1 MLKKCKRLFAGLLSC
16 ILILSSMTVYAEE
29 NVTADTQEEQ
39 QYTLTVKAENGN
51 VTISGDGVT
60 QTGQNTY
67 TVLSGTSVTVKTD
80 PVEGYETAEIKLN
93 DVDIN
98 WSDNIASFE
107 MPSQDSSLDVMFSEI
122 PEPENQETVETE
134 EKSDEETSD
143 SEKEESDITETGE
156 NTDAD
161 TNNESVSDEEEKDE
175 IVGESSTGTTVESIE
190 TGQTDDKVV
199 EEKEESATTESAA
212 EEKVKEQ
219 YDITFRVHGN
229 GTVKLEYQDQ
239 EPVTV
244 AEDEST
250 TLSLDVDTYIRV
262 TAESEEETNISM
274 AVTNK
279 EGIEL
284 EPPITERSTSYTREI
299 TVTETEK
306 VVDISFSDSVLNN
319 ILAPRLL
326 AASARGTEAQPEV
339 GDRFTGQLTVVSV
352 DGGDGHTVHGVT
364 IRATS
369 GILQG
374 EGTFTV
380 DCAQHS
386 AAAPTA
392 GMTYSYTYTITS
404 VDESTGRVAGNLY
417 GISNTQPSDGVTTD
431 GNGNLIGYQAIS
443 GTIYITREFNGSLN
457 LLKTSANTEITSGNS
472 NYSLS
477 GAVYG
482 VYTDRSCTD
491 RVATLTTTES
501 GESNTVDIT
510 AGQYYVKEI
519 TAPKGYALDTTVHSV
534 TVTAGQTAT
543 VRVTDYP
550 QSDPVSIILGKIDAE
565 TTANMPQG
573 SASLEGAEFTVK
585 YYDDM
590 EALESGRAIRTWVLK
605 TNSAGRTAMTD
616 SLKVSGDDFY
626 KNSNGYNTLPLGYIT
641 IQETKAPEGYLLND
655 EVFVRQITAEGTAE
669 GVNTY
674 NEPTIPE
681 DIIRGDLELVKFGEP
696 EDAEEDQMIPLEGIV
711 FEITSKTTGETVE
724 ITTDSHGFASTEQL
738 GISDRGNLVYDT
750 YVVHEKN
757 TPAGYDPV
765 DDFEVTISEE
775 GQTLYY
781 ILEDKQIL
789 SPVQLVKVD
798 STTGQTIPIADT
810 EFQLLDAD
818 KNPISMT
825 TYYPSE
831 EVHETFKTDATGAF
845 TLPEKL
851 PAGVYYFREL
861 NAPEGYLLNG
871 EDLRF
876 EITESYDWD
885 EPLVVNFEDA
895 PAMGRIE
902 ITKTDSDEGYPL
914 AGAEFTVT
922 AAEDIVTPDGTVR
935 ATAGEVVDTITTGYD
950 GIGQS
955 TDLFLGKYTVTES
968 KQPSGYVLSDQ
979 SWNIELTYQDQN
991 TAIVTESL
999 EATNAPTK
1007 ITIEKIE
1014 TGTDKHLA
1022 GVQFEVWNKAMVD
1035 DEVDPEFAVKETYTT
1050 DENGMI
1056 NLERLQPGTY
1066 CVQEV
1071 STIDGYVLNDTIY
1084 EFTVSEDGRID
1095 GQDTYTLSI
1104 ENDKERNP
1112 QLHTT
1117 AIDLESGTHEAIA
1130 KEDITIR
1137 DTVDYT
1143 DVAPGTYT
1151 LVGIL
1156 MDQSTGEPLLVNG
1169 EQVTAEKEVQI
1180 TEENGTLTMDF
1191 TFDASELGGT
1201 STVVFEYLYPGNQDN
1216 HEDTPY
1222 ASHEDINDGDQTVS
1236 FKERTPQ
1243 LHTTAIDLESG
1254 THEAIAKE
1262 DVTIRD
1268 YVDYTDV
1275 EPGTYTLVGILMDQS
1290 TGEPLLVNGEQ
1301 VTAEKE
1307 VQITEENGTLTMDF
1321 TFDASELNGT
1331 STVVFEYLYPGNQD
1345 NHEDTPYASHED
1357 INDENQT
1364 VSFKV
1369 GSLTPF
1375 LPNQSGSGMN
1385 APQTGDNTTIY
1396 YVLGMMC
1403 IAAGVGVATYVIRK
1417 RKKVNEIEK

>member
-1 MLKKCKRLFAGLLSC
+1 MIKKFKRLCAGLLSC
-16 ILILSSMTVYAEE
+16 ILILSSMTVYAAEE
-29 NVTADTQEEQ
+29 ATADTMEE
-39 QYTLTVKAENGN
+39 YTLTVKTENGN
-51 VTISGDGVT
+51 ATVTGDGVT
-60 QTGQNTY
+60 QTGENTY
-67 TVLSGTSVTVKTD
+67 TVLSGSSVTAKTD
-80 PVEGYETAEIKLN
+80 PAEGYETEAIKLN
-93 DVDIN
+93 GVDVSY
-98 WSDNIASFE
+98 SDNTASFE
-107 MPSQDSSLDVMFSEI
+107 MPSQDSSLDIMFSEI

-134 EKSDEETSD
+134 EESGEEASNP
-143 SEKEESDITETGE
+143 EKEESLLIETGE
-156 NTDAD
+156 NPDAD
-161 TNNESVSDEEEKDE
+161 TNESVSDKEEKDE
-175 IVGESSTGTTVESIE
+175 IVGESSTGTNVESIDS
-190 TGQTDDKVV
+190 GQTDDEAV
-199 EEKEESATTESAA
+199 EEKEESATTESVA
-212 EEKVKEQ
+212 EEEDEEQ

-229 GTVKLEYQDQ
+229 GNVKLEYQDQ

-244 AEDEST
+244 GGDEST

-274 AVTNK
+274 AVTNGA
-279 EGIEL
+279 GIEP
-284 EPPITERSTSYTREI
+284 EPTITERATSYTREI
-299 TVTETEK
+299 TVTKIDK
-306 VVDISFSDSVLNN
+306 VVDISFSDTLVNTL
-319 ILAPRLL
+319 LAPRLL
-326 AASARGTEAQPEV
+326 AASARGTEQQPEV
-339 GDRFTGQLTVVSV
+339 GDRFTDDLTVVSV

-374 EGTFTV
+374 EGSFTV

-386 AAAPTA
+386 AAAPTS
-392 GMTYSYTYTITS
+392 GMGYSYTYTITS
-404 VDESTGRVAGNLY
+404 VDESTGRVTGSLY
-417 GISNTQPSDGVTTD
+417 AISHTQPSDGVTTD
-431 GNGNLIGYQAIS
+431 GNGNLIGYQALS
-443 GTIYITREFNGSLN
+443 GTLSITREYNGSLN

-491 RVATLTTTES
+491 RVATLTTTAS
-501 GESNTVDIT
+501 GSSNTADIT

-519 TAPKGYALDTTVHSV
+519 TAPRGYALDTTVYSV

-543 VRVTDYP
+543 VNVSDVP
-550 QSDPVSIILGKIDAE
+550 QSDPVSILLGKVDAE

-573 SASLEGAEFTVK
+573 SASLEGAEFTIN
-585 YYDDM
+585 YYSGFYSSVPSVQPTRSWVMRTD
-590 EALESGRAIRTWVLK
+590 ERGFTRLGESY
-605 TNSAGRTAMTD
+605 
-616 SLKVSGDDFY
+616 KVSGDDFY
-626 KNSNGYNTLPLGYIT
+626 YMSTGDITLPLGTIT
-641 IQETKAPEGYLLND
+641 IQETKAPDGYLLND
-655 EVFVRQITAEGTAE
+655 EIYIRQITSAGTAE
-669 GVNTY
+669 RVNTY

-757 TPAGYDPV
+757 TPAGYEPV

-831 EVHETFKTDATGAF
+831 EVHETFKTDETGSF

-861 NAPEGYLLNG
+861 NAPAGYLLNG
-871 EDLRF
+871 EDLQF
-876 EITESYDWD
+876 EITEGYDWD
-885 EPLVVNFEDA
+885 EPLVVTFADA
-895 PAMGRIE
+895 PAMGQIQ
-902 ITKTDSDEGYPL
+902 ITKTDSDAGYPL

-935 ATAGEVVDTITTGYD
+935 ATAGEAVDTITTGYD

-955 TDLFLGKYTVTES
+955 KELFLGKYTVTES

-979 SWNIELTYQDQN
+979 SWDVELTYQDQL
-991 TAIVTESL
+991 TEIVTESL
-999 EATNAPTK
+999 EVQNSPTK
-1007 ITIEKIE
+1007 VTIEKIQA
-1014 TGTDKHLA
+1014 GTDKHLA
-1022 GVQFEVWNKAMVD
+1022 GVQFVVWNKAMAD
-1035 DEVDPEFAVKETYTT
+1035 DEIDPGFAVKETYTT

-1056 NLERLQPGTY
+1056 SLERLQPGTY
-1066 CVQEV
+1066 CVQETA
-1071 STIDGYVLNDTIY
+1071 TIAGYILNDAVY
-1084 EFTVSEDGRID
+1084 EFTVSDDGRIN
-1095 GQDTYTLSI
+1095 GQDSYTLTV
-1104 ENDKERNP
+1104 ENEKERNP

-1137 DTVDYT
+1137 DYVDYT
-1143 DVAPGTYT
+1143 DVEPGTYT
-1151 LVGIL
+1151 MVGIL

-1169 EQVTAEKEVQI
+1169 EQVTTEKEVQI
-1180 TEENGTLTMDF
+1180 SD
-1191 TFDASELGGT
+1191 
-1201 STVVFEYLYPGNQDN
+1201 
-1216 HEDTPY
+1216 
-1222 ASHEDINDGDQTVS
+1222 
-1236 FKERTPQ
+1236 
-1243 LHTTAIDLESG
+1243 
-1254 THEAIAKE
+1254 
-1262 DVTIRD
+1262 
-1268 YVDYTDV
+1268 
-1275 EPGTYTLVGILMDQS
+1275 
-1290 TGEPLLVNGEQ
+1290 
-1301 VTAEKE
+1301 
-1307 VQITEENGTLTMDF
+1307 ENGTLTMDF

-1331 STVVFEYLYPGNQD
+1331 STVVFEYLYPGERD
-1345 NHEDTPYASHED
+1345 NHDDTPYASHED
-1357 INDENQT
+1357 INDKDQT

-1369 GSLTPF
+1369 GTLTPY
-1375 LPNQSGSGMN
+1375 LPNQSGSGVGMT
-1385 APQTGDNTTIY
+1385 APQTGDNTTLY

-1403 IAAGVGVATYVIRK
+1403 IASGVGIVTYVIRK
-1417 RKKVNEIEK
+1417 RKKVNEDEK

>member
-1 MLKKCKRLFAGLLSC
+1 MIKKFKRLCAGLLSC
-16 ILILSSMTVYAEE
+16 ILILSSMTVYAAEE
-29 NVTADTQEEQ
+29 ATADTMEE
-39 QYTLTVKAENGN
+39 YTLTVKTENGN
-51 VTISGDGVT
+51 ATVTGDGVT
-60 QTGQNTY
+60 QTGENTY
-67 TVLSGTSVTVKTD
+67 TVLSGSSVTAKTD
-80 PVEGYETAEIKLN
+80 PAEGYETEAIKLN
-93 DVDIN
+93 GVDVSY
-98 WSDNIASFE
+98 SDNTASFE
-107 MPSQDSSLDVMFSEI
+107 MPSQDSSLDIMFSEI

-134 EKSDEETSD
+134 EESGEEASNP
-143 SEKEESDITETGE
+143 EKEESLLIETGE
-156 NTDAD
+156 NPDAD
-161 TNNESVSDEEEKDE
+161 TNESVSDEEEKDE
-175 IVGESSTGTTVESIE
+175 IVGESSTGTNVESIDS
-190 TGQTDDKVV
+190 GQTDDEAV
-199 EEKEESATTESAA
+199 EEKEESATTESVA
-212 EEKVKEQ
+212 EEEDEEQ

-229 GTVKLEYQDQ
+229 GNVKLEYRDQ

-244 AEDEST
+244 GGDEST

-274 AVTNK
+274 AVTNGA
-279 EGIEL
+279 GIEL
-284 EPPITERSTSYTREI
+284 EPTITERSTSYTREI
-299 TVTETEK
+299 TVTEIDK
-306 VVDISFSDSVLNN
+306 VVDISFSDTLVNTL
-319 ILAPRLL
+319 LAPRLL
-326 AASARGTEAQPEV
+326 AASARGTEQQPEV
-339 GDRFTGQLTVVSV
+339 GDRFTGDLTVVSV

-374 EGTFTV
+374 EGSFTV

-386 AAAPTA
+386 AAAPTS
-392 GMTYSYTYTITS
+392 GMGYSYTYTITS
-404 VDESTGRVAGNLY
+404 VDESTGRVTGSLY
-417 GISNTQPSDGVTTD
+417 AISHTQPSDGVTTD
-431 GNGNLIGYQAIS
+431 GNGNLIGYQALS
-443 GTIYITREFNGSLN
+443 GTLSITREYNGSLN

-491 RVATLTTTES
+491 RVATLTTTAS
-501 GESNTVDIT
+501 GSSNTADIT

-519 TAPKGYALDTTVHSV
+519 TAPRGYALDTTVYSV

-543 VRVTDYP
+543 VNVSDVP
-550 QSDPVSIILGKIDAE
+550 QSDPVSILLGKVDAE

-573 SASLEGAEFTVK
+573 SASLEGAEFTIN
-585 YYDDM
+585 YYSGFYSSVPSVQPTRSWVMRTD
-590 EALESGRAIRTWVLK
+590 ERGFTRLGESY
-605 TNSAGRTAMTD
+605 
-616 SLKVSGDDFY
+616 KVSGDDFY
-626 KNSNGYNTLPLGYIT
+626 YMSTGDITLPLGTIT
-641 IQETKAPEGYLLND
+641 IQETKAPDGYLLND
-655 EVFVRQITAEGTAE
+655 EIYIRQITSAGTAE
-669 GVNTY
+669 RVNTY

-757 TPAGYDPV
+757 TPAGYEPV

-831 EVHETFKTDATGAF
+831 EVHETFKTDETGSF

-861 NAPEGYLLNG
+861 NAPAGYLLNG
-871 EDLRF
+871 EDLQF
-876 EITESYDWD
+876 EITEGYDWD
-885 EPLVVNFEDA
+885 EPLVVTFADA
-895 PAMGRIE
+895 PAMGQIQ
-902 ITKTDSDEGYPL
+902 ITKTDSDAGYPL
-914 AGAEFTVT
+914 AGTEFTVT

-935 ATAGEVVDTITTGYD
+935 ATAGEAVDTITTGYD

-955 TDLFLGKYTVTES
+955 KELFLGKYTVTES

-979 SWNIELTYQDQN
+979 SWDVELTYQDQL
-991 TAIVTESL
+991 TEIVTESL
-999 EATNAPTK
+999 EVQNSPTK
-1007 ITIEKIE
+1007 VTIEKIQA
-1014 TGTDKHLA
+1014 GTDKHLA
-1022 GVQFEVWNKAMVD
+1022 GVQFVVWNKAMAD
-1035 DEVDPEFAVKETYTT
+1035 DEIDPGFAVKETYTT

-1056 NLERLQPGTY
+1056 SLERLQPGTY
-1066 CVQEV
+1066 CVQETA
-1071 STIDGYVLNDTIY
+1071 TIAGYILNDAVY
-1084 EFTVSEDGRID
+1084 EFTVSDDGRIN
-1095 GQDTYTLSI
+1095 GQDSYTLTV
-1104 ENDKERNP
+1104 ENEKERNP

-1137 DTVDYT
+1137 DYVDYT
-1143 DVAPGTYT
+1143 DVEPGTYT
-1151 LVGIL
+1151 MVGIL

-1169 EQVTAEKEVQI
+1169 EQVTTEKEVQI
-1180 TEENGTLTMDF
+1180 SD
-1191 TFDASELGGT
+1191 
-1201 STVVFEYLYPGNQDN
+1201 
-1216 HEDTPY
+1216 
-1222 ASHEDINDGDQTVS
+1222 
-1236 FKERTPQ
+1236 
-1243 LHTTAIDLESG
+1243 
-1254 THEAIAKE
+1254 
-1262 DVTIRD
+1262 
-1268 YVDYTDV
+1268 
-1275 EPGTYTLVGILMDQS
+1275 
-1290 TGEPLLVNGEQ
+1290 
-1301 VTAEKE
+1301 
-1307 VQITEENGTLTMDF
+1307 ENGTLTMDF

-1331 STVVFEYLYPGNQD
+1331 STVVFEYLYPGERD
-1345 NHEDTPYASHED
+1345 NHDDTPYASHED
-1357 INDENQT
+1357 INDKDQT

-1369 GSLTPF
+1369 GTLTPY
-1375 LPNQSGSGMN
+1375 LPNQSGSGVGMT
-1385 APQTGDNTTIY
+1385 APQTGDNTTLY

-1403 IAAGVGVATYVIRK
+1403 IASGVGIVTYVIRK
-1417 RKKVNEIEK
+1417 RKKVNEDEK

>member
-1 MLKKCKRLFAGLLSC
+1 MIKKFKRLCAGLLSC
-16 ILILSSMTVYAEE
+16 ILILSSMTVYAAEE
-29 NVTADTQEEQ
+29 ATADTMEE
-39 QYTLTVKAENGN
+39 YTLTVKTENGN
-51 VTISGDGVT
+51 ATVTGDGVT
-60 QTGQNTY
+60 QTGENTY
-67 TVLSGTSVTVKTD
+67 TVLSGSSVTAKTD
-80 PVEGYETAEIKLN
+80 PAEGYETEAIKLN
-93 DVDIN
+93 GVDVSY
-98 WSDNIASFE
+98 SDNTASFE
-107 MPSQDSSLDVMFSEI
+107 MPSQDSSLDIMFSEI

-134 EKSDEETSD
+134 EESGEEASNP
-143 SEKEESDITETGE
+143 EKEESLLIETGE
-156 NTDAD
+156 NPDAD
-161 TNNESVSDEEEKDE
+161 TNESVSDEEEKDE
-175 IVGESSTGTTVESIE
+175 IVGESSTGTNVESIDS
-190 TGQTDDKVV
+190 GQTDDEAV
-199 EEKEESATTESAA
+199 EEKEESATTESVA
-212 EEKVKEQ
+212 EEEDEEQ

-229 GTVKLEYQDQ
+229 GNVKLEYQDQ

-244 AEDEST
+244 GGDEST

-274 AVTNK
+274 AVTNGA
-279 EGIEL
+279 GIEL
-284 EPPITERSTSYTREI
+284 EPTITERSTSYTREI
-299 TVTETEK
+299 TVTEIDK
-306 VVDISFSDSVLNN
+306 VVDISFSDTLVNTL
-319 ILAPRLL
+319 LAPRLL
-326 AASARGTEAQPEV
+326 AASARGTEQQPEV
-339 GDRFTGQLTVVSV
+339 GDRFTGDLTVVSV

-374 EGTFTV
+374 EGSFTV

-386 AAAPTA
+386 AAAPTS
-392 GMTYSYTYTITS
+392 GMGYSYTYTITS
-404 VDESTGRVAGNLY
+404 VDESTGRVTGSLY
-417 GISNTQPSDGVTTD
+417 AISHTQPSDGVTTD
-431 GNGNLIGYQAIS
+431 GNGNLIGYQALS
-443 GTIYITREFNGSLN
+443 GTLSITREYNGSLN

-491 RVATLTTTES
+491 RVATLTTTAS
-501 GESNTVDIT
+501 GSSNTADIT

-519 TAPKGYALDTTVHSV
+519 TAPRGYALDTTVYSV

-543 VRVTDYP
+543 VNVSDVP
-550 QSDPVSIILGKIDAE
+550 QSDPVSILLGKVDAE

-573 SASLEGAEFTVK
+573 SASLEGAEFTIN
-585 YYDDM
+585 YYSGFYSSVPSVQPTRSWVMRTD
-590 EALESGRAIRTWVLK
+590 ERGFTRLGESY
-605 TNSAGRTAMTD
+605 
-616 SLKVSGDDFY
+616 KVSGDDFY
-626 KNSNGYNTLPLGYIT
+626 YMSTGDITLPLGTIT
-641 IQETKAPEGYLLND
+641 IQETKAPDGYLLND
-655 EVFVRQITAEGTAE
+655 EIYIRQITSAGTAE
-669 GVNTY
+669 RVNTY

-757 TPAGYDPV
+757 TPAGYEPV

-831 EVHETFKTDATGAF
+831 EVHETFKTDETGSF

-861 NAPEGYLLNG
+861 NAPAGYLLNG
-871 EDLRF
+871 EDLQF
-876 EITESYDWD
+876 EITEGYDWD
-885 EPLVVNFEDA
+885 EPLVVTFADA
-895 PAMGRIE
+895 PAMGQIQ
-902 ITKTDSDEGYPL
+902 ITKTDSDAGYPL
-914 AGAEFTVT
+914 AGTEFTVT

-935 ATAGEVVDTITTGYD
+935 ATAGEAVDTITTGYD

-955 TDLFLGKYTVTES
+955 KELFLGKYTVTES

-979 SWNIELTYQDQN
+979 SWDVELTYQDQL
-991 TAIVTESL
+991 TEIVTESL
-999 EATNAPTK
+999 EVQNSPTK
-1007 ITIEKIE
+1007 VTIEKIQA
-1014 TGTDKHLA
+1014 GTDKHLA
-1022 GVQFEVWNKAMVD
+1022 GVQFVVWNKAMAD
-1035 DEVDPEFAVKETYTT
+1035 DEIDPGFAVKETYTT

-1056 NLERLQPGTY
+1056 SLERLQPGTY
-1066 CVQEV
+1066 CVQETA
-1071 STIDGYVLNDTIY
+1071 TIAGYILNDAVY
-1084 EFTVSEDGRID
+1084 EFTVSDDGRIN
-1095 GQDTYTLSI
+1095 GQDSYTLTV
-1104 ENDKERNP
+1104 ENEKERNP

-1137 DTVDYT
+1137 DYVDYT
-1143 DVAPGTYT
+1143 DVEPGTYT
-1151 LVGIL
+1151 MVGIL

-1169 EQVTAEKEVQI
+1169 EQVTTEKEVQI
-1180 TEENGTLTMDF
+1180 SD
-1191 TFDASELGGT
+1191 
-1201 STVVFEYLYPGNQDN
+1201 
-1216 HEDTPY
+1216 
-1222 ASHEDINDGDQTVS
+1222 
-1236 FKERTPQ
+1236 
-1243 LHTTAIDLESG
+1243 
-1254 THEAIAKE
+1254 
-1262 DVTIRD
+1262 
-1268 YVDYTDV
+1268 
-1275 EPGTYTLVGILMDQS
+1275 
-1290 TGEPLLVNGEQ
+1290 
-1301 VTAEKE
+1301 
-1307 VQITEENGTLTMDF
+1307 ENGTLTMDF

-1331 STVVFEYLYPGNQD
+1331 STVVFEYLYPGERD
-1345 NHEDTPYASHED
+1345 NHDDTPYASHED
-1357 INDENQT
+1357 INDKDQT

-1369 GSLTPF
+1369 GTLTPY
-1375 LPNQSGSGMN
+1375 LPNQSGSGVGMT
-1385 APQTGDNTTIY
+1385 APQTGDNTTLY

-1403 IAAGVGVATYVIRK
+1403 IASGVGIVTYVIRK
-1417 RKKVNEIEK
+1417 RKKVNEDEK

>member
-1 MLKKCKRLFAGLLSC
+1 MIKKFKRLCAGLLSC
-16 ILILSSMTVYAEE
+16 ILILSSMTVYAAEE
-29 NVTADTQEEQ
+29 ATADTMEE
-39 QYTLTVKAENGN
+39 YTLTVKTENGN
-51 VTISGDGVT
+51 ATVTGDGVT
-60 QTGQNTY
+60 QTGENTY
-67 TVLSGTSVTVKTD
+67 TVLSGSSVTAKTD
-80 PVEGYETAEIKLN
+80 PAEGYETEAIKLN
-93 DVDIN
+93 GVDVSY
-98 WSDNIASFE
+98 SDNTASFE
-107 MPSQDSSLDVMFSEI
+107 MPSQDSSLDIMFSEI

-134 EKSDEETSD
+134 EESGEEASNP
-143 SEKEESDITETGE
+143 EKEESLLIETGE
-156 NTDAD
+156 NPDAD
-161 TNNESVSDEEEKDE
+161 TNESVSDEEEKDE
-175 IVGESSTGTTVESIE
+175 IVGESSTGTNVESIDS
-190 TGQTDDKVV
+190 GQTDDEAV
-199 EEKEESATTESAA
+199 EEKEESATTESVA
-212 EEKVKEQ
+212 EEEDEEQ

-229 GTVKLEYQDQ
+229 GNVKLEYQDQ

-244 AEDEST
+244 GGDEST

-274 AVTNK
+274 AVTNGA
-279 EGIEL
+279 GIEL
-284 EPPITERSTSYTREI
+284 EPTITERSTSYTREI
-299 TVTETEK
+299 TVTEIDK
-306 VVDISFSDSVLNN
+306 VVDISFSDTLVNTL
-319 ILAPRLL
+319 LAPRLL
-326 AASARGTEAQPEV
+326 AASARGTEQQPEV
-339 GDRFTGQLTVVSV
+339 GDRFTGDLTVVSV
-352 DGGDGHTVHGVT
+352 DGGDRHTVHGVT

-374 EGTFTV
+374 EGSFTV

-386 AAAPTA
+386 AAAPTS
-392 GMTYSYTYTITS
+392 GMGYSYTYTITS
-404 VDESTGRVAGNLY
+404 VDESTGRVTGSLY
-417 GISNTQPSDGVTTD
+417 AISHTQPSDGVTTD
-431 GNGNLIGYQAIS
+431 GNGNLIGYQALS
-443 GTIYITREFNGSLN
+443 GTLSITREYNGSLN

-491 RVATLTTTES
+491 RVATLTTTAS
-501 GESNTVDIT
+501 GSSNTADIT

-519 TAPKGYALDTTVHSV
+519 TAPRGYALDTTVYSV

-543 VRVTDYP
+543 VNVSDVP
-550 QSDPVSIILGKIDAE
+550 QSDPVSILLGKVDAE

-573 SASLEGAEFTVK
+573 SASLEGAEFTIN
-585 YYDDM
+585 YYSGFYSSVPSVQPTRSWVMRTD
-590 EALESGRAIRTWVLK
+590 ERGFTRLGESY
-605 TNSAGRTAMTD
+605 
-616 SLKVSGDDFY
+616 KVSGDDFY
-626 KNSNGYNTLPLGYIT
+626 YMSTGDITLPLGTIT
-641 IQETKAPEGYLLND
+641 IQETKAPDGYLLND
-655 EVFVRQITAEGTAE
+655 EIYIRQITSAGTAE
-669 GVNTY
+669 RVNTY

-757 TPAGYDPV
+757 TPAGYEPV

-831 EVHETFKTDATGAF
+831 EVHETFKTDETGSF

-861 NAPEGYLLNG
+861 NAPAGYLLNG
-871 EDLRF
+871 EDLQF
-876 EITESYDWD
+876 EITEGYDWD
-885 EPLVVNFEDA
+885 EPLVVTFADA
-895 PAMGRIE
+895 PAMGQIQ
-902 ITKTDSDEGYPL
+902 ITKTDSDAGYPL

-935 ATAGEVVDTITTGYD
+935 ATAGEAVDTITTGYD

-955 TDLFLGKYTVTES
+955 KELFLGKYTVTES

-979 SWNIELTYQDQN
+979 SWDVELTYQDQL
-991 TAIVTESL
+991 TEIVTESL
-999 EATNAPTK
+999 EVQNSPTK
-1007 ITIEKIE
+1007 VTIEKIQA
-1014 TGTDKHLA
+1014 GTDKHLA
-1022 GVQFEVWNKAMVD
+1022 GVQFVVWNKAMAD
-1035 DEVDPEFAVKETYTT
+1035 DEIDPGFAVKETYTT

-1056 NLERLQPGTY
+1056 SLERLQPGTY
-1066 CVQEV
+1066 CVQETA
-1071 STIDGYVLNDTIY
+1071 TIAGYILNDAVY
-1084 EFTVSEDGRID
+1084 EFTVSDDGRIN
-1095 GQDTYTLSI
+1095 GQDSYTLTV
-1104 ENDKERNP
+1104 ENEKERNP

-1137 DTVDYT
+1137 DYVDYT
-1143 DVAPGTYT
+1143 DVEPGTYT
-1151 LVGIL
+1151 MVGIL

-1169 EQVTAEKEVQI
+1169 EQVTTEKEVQI
-1180 TEENGTLTMDF
+1180 SD
-1191 TFDASELGGT
+1191 
-1201 STVVFEYLYPGNQDN
+1201 
-1216 HEDTPY
+1216 
-1222 ASHEDINDGDQTVS
+1222 
-1236 FKERTPQ
+1236 
-1243 LHTTAIDLESG
+1243 
-1254 THEAIAKE
+1254 
-1262 DVTIRD
+1262 
-1268 YVDYTDV
+1268 
-1275 EPGTYTLVGILMDQS
+1275 
-1290 TGEPLLVNGEQ
+1290 
-1301 VTAEKE
+1301 
-1307 VQITEENGTLTMDF
+1307 ENGTLTMDF

-1331 STVVFEYLYPGNQD
+1331 STVVFEYLYPGERD
-1345 NHEDTPYASHED
+1345 NHDDTPYASHED
-1357 INDENQT
+1357 INDKDQT

-1369 GSLTPF
+1369 GTLTPY
-1375 LPNQSGSGMN
+1375 LPNQSGSGVGMT
-1385 APQTGDNTTIY
+1385 APQTGDNTTLY

-1403 IAAGVGVATYVIRK
+1403 IASGVGIVTYVIRK
-1417 RKKVNEIEK
+1417 RKKVNEDEK

>member
-1 MLKKCKRLFAGLLSC
+1 MTGSFFVHKFKDVPKFGTQKGEKMLKKCKRLFAGLLSC
-16 ILILSSMTVYAEE
+16 ILILSSMTVYAAEDT
-29 NVTADTQEEQ
+29 NSAADTKEEQ
-39 QYTLTVKAENGN
+39 QYTLTVQAENGN
-51 VTISGDGVT
+51 VTVTGDGVT
-60 QTGQNTY
+60 QTGENAY
-67 TVLSGTSVTVKTD
+67 TVLSGTSVTAKTD
-80 PVEGYETAEIKLN
+80 PAEGYEITAIKVN
-93 DVDIN
+93 DADIN
-98 WSDNIASFE
+98 YSDNTASFE
-107 MPSQDSSLDVMFSEI
+107 MPSQDSSLNVMFSEI

-134 EKSDEETSD
+134 QGSDEEASD
-143 SEKEESDITETGE
+143 SEKEESAIIGMGE

-161 TNNESVSDEEEKDE
+161 TSESASNEEKNE
-175 IVGESSTGTTVESIE
+175 IVEESSTGTTDESIDS
-190 TGQTDDKVV
+190 GQTDDKAIG
-199 EEKEESATTESAA
+199 EKEESTATENVTE
-212 EEKVKEQ
+212 EDVKEQ
-219 YDITFRVHGN
+219 YDITFRVHGD
-229 GTVKLEYQDQ
+229 GSVKLEYQDQ
-239 EPVTV
+239 KPVIV
-244 AEDEST
+244 DGDAST

-262 TAESEEETNISM
+262 TAESEAETNISM
-274 AVTNK
+274 AVTNGD
-279 EGIEL
+279 GIEL
-284 EPPITERSTSYTREI
+284 EPTITERSTSYTREI

-306 VVDISFSDSVLNN
+306 IVDITFNDNVLNN
-319 ILAPRLL
+319 VLVPRLL

-369 GILQG
+369 GILEG

-386 AAAPTA
+386 AAAPTS

-404 VDESTGRVAGNLY
+404 VNEETGRVTGNLY

-431 GNGNLIGYQAIS
+431 GDGNLIGYQAIS

-491 RVATLTTTES
+491 RVATLTTTAS
-501 GESNTVDIT
+501 GSSNTVDIT

-519 TAPKGYALDTTVHSV
+519 TAPKGFALDTTVHSV
-534 TVTAGQTAT
+534 TVTSGETAT

-550 QSDPVSIILGKIDAE
+550 QSDPVSILLGKVDAE
-565 TTANMPQG
+565 TTADMPQG

-585 YYDDM
+585 YYDGYY
-590 EALESGRAIRTWVLK
+590 SSTPSVSPTRTWVM
-605 TNSAGRTAMTD
+605 RTDERGFTRLGE
-616 SLKVSGDDFY
+616 SYKVSGDDFY
-626 KNSNGYNTLPLGYIT
+626 YMSTGDITLPLGTIT
-641 IQETKAPEGYLLND
+641 IQETKAPDGYLLND
-655 EVFVRQITAEGTAE
+655 EIYIRQITSEGTSE
-669 GVNTY
+669 RVNTY

-724 ITTDSHGFASTEQL
+724 ITTDSHGFVSTEQL

-825 TYYPSE
+825 TYYPNE
-831 EVHETFKTDATGAF
+831 EVHDTFKTDATGSF

-871 EDLRF
+871 EDLQF

-885 EPLVVNFEDA
+885 EPLVVTFEDA

-902 ITKTDSDEGYPL
+902 ITKTDSEEGYPL

-935 ATAGEVVDTITTGYD
+935 ATAGEVVDTITTEYD

-955 TDLFLGKYTVTES
+955 KDLYLGKYTVTES

-979 SWNIELTYQDQN
+979 SWDVELTYQDQN

-1022 GVQFEVWNKAMVD
+1022 GVQFEVWNKAMAD
-1035 DEVDPEFAVKETYTT
+1035 DEVDPGFAVKETYTT

-1066 CVQEV
+1066 CVQETA
-1071 STIDGYVLNDTIY
+1071 TIDGYILNDTVY
-1084 EFTVSEDGRID
+1084 EFTISEDGQID
-1095 GQDTYTLSI
+1095 GQDAYTLTI

-1143 DVAPGTYT
+1143 DVTPGTYT

-1156 MDQSTGEPLLVNG
+1156 MDQSTGEPLLVDG

-1201 STVVFEYLYPGNQDN
+1201 STVVFEYLYPGD
-1216 HEDTPY
+1216 
-1222 ASHEDINDGDQTVS
+1222 
-1236 FKERTPQ
+1236 
-1243 LHTTAIDLESG
+1243 
-1254 THEAIAKE
+1254 
-1262 DVTIRD
+1262 
-1268 YVDYTDV
+1268 
-1275 EPGTYTLVGILMDQS
+1275 
-1290 TGEPLLVNGEQ
+1290 
-1301 VTAEKE
+1301 
-1307 VQITEENGTLTMDF
+1307 
-1321 TFDASELNGT
+1321 
-1331 STVVFEYLYPGNQD
+1331 QD

-1357 INDENQT
+1357 INDEDQT

-1369 GSLTPF
+1369 GTLTPS
-1375 LPNQSGSGMN
+1375 LPNQNGSGMN
-1385 APQTGDNTTIY
+1385 APQTGDNTTLY

-1403 IAAGVGVATYVIRK
+1403 IAVGAGTVTYVIRK
-1417 RKKVNEIEK
+1417 KKKVNENEK

>member
-16 ILILSSMTVYAEE
+16 ILILSSMTVYAAEDT
-29 NVTADTQEEQ
+29 NSAADTKEEQ
-39 QYTLTVKAENGN
+39 QYTLTVQAENGN
-51 VTISGDGVT
+51 VTVTGDGVT
-60 QTGQNTY
+60 QTGENTY
-67 TVLSGTSVTVKTD
+67 TVLSGTSVTAKTD
-80 PVEGYETAEIKLN
+80 PAEGYEITAIKVN
-93 DVDIN
+93 DADIN
-98 WSDNIASFE
+98 YSDNTASFE
-107 MPSQDSSLDVMFSEI
+107 MPSQDSSLNVMFSEI

-134 EKSDEETSD
+134 QGSDEEASD
-143 SEKEESDITETGE
+143 SEKEESAIIGMGE

-161 TNNESVSDEEEKDE
+161 TSESASNEEKNE
-175 IVGESSTGTTVESIE
+175 IVEESSTGTTDESIDS
-190 TGQTDDKVV
+190 GQTDDKAIG
-199 EEKEESATTESAA
+199 EKEESTATENVTE
-212 EEKVKEQ
+212 EDVKEQ
-219 YDITFRVHGN
+219 YDITFRVHGD
-229 GTVKLEYQDQ
+229 GSVKLEYQDQ
-239 EPVTV
+239 KPVIV
-244 AEDEST
+244 DGDAST

-262 TAESEEETNISM
+262 TAESEAETNISM
-274 AVTNK
+274 AVTNGD
-279 EGIEL
+279 GIEL
-284 EPPITERSTSYTREI
+284 EPTITERSTSYTREI

-306 VVDISFSDSVLNN
+306 IVDITFNDNVLNN
-319 ILAPRLL
+319 VLVPRLL

-369 GILQG
+369 GILEG

-386 AAAPTA
+386 AAAPTS

-404 VDESTGRVAGNLY
+404 VNEETGRVTGNLY

-431 GNGNLIGYQAIS
+431 GDGNLIGYQAIS

-491 RVATLTTTES
+491 RVATLTTTAS
-501 GESNTVDIT
+501 GSSNTVDIT

-519 TAPKGYALDTTVHSV
+519 TAPKGFALDTTVHSV
-534 TVTAGQTAT
+534 TVTSGETAT

-565 TTANMPQG
+565 TTSDMPQG

-585 YYDDM
+585 YYDDKA
-590 EALESGRAIRTWVLK
+590 ALDAGKAVRTWVLK
-605 TNSAGRTAMTD
+605 TNETGKTAMTD
-616 SLKVSGDDFY
+616 SLKVSGDPFY

-655 EVFVRQITAEGTAE
+655 EVFVRKITAEGTAE
-669 GVNTY
+669 GVSTY

-681 DIIRGDLELVKFGEP
+681 DIIRGDLQLVKFSEP
-696 EDAEEDQMIPLEGIV
+696 SDDEEDQMQPLEGVV

-724 ITTDSHGFASTEQL
+724 IVTDENGYASTEQL

-757 TPAGYDPV
+757 TPEGFEPV
-765 DDFEVTISEE
+765 DDFEITISEE

-781 ILEDKQIL
+781 ILEDKQIV
-789 SPVQLVKVD
+789 SPVKLVKVD
-798 STTGQTIPIADT
+798 STTGKTIPIADT

-825 TYYPSE
+825 TYYPNE
-831 EVHETFKTDATGAF
+831 EVHDTFKTDATGSF

-871 EDLRF
+871 EDLQF

-885 EPLVVNFEDA
+885 EPLVVTFEDA

-902 ITKTDSDEGYPL
+902 ITKTDSEEGYPL

-935 ATAGEVVDTITTGYD
+935 ATAGEVVDTITTEYD

-955 TDLFLGKYTVTES
+955 KDLYLGKYTVTES

-979 SWNIELTYQDQN
+979 SWDVELTYQDQN

-1022 GVQFEVWNKAMVD
+1022 GVQFEVWNKAMAD
-1035 DEVDPEFAVKETYTT
+1035 DEVDPGFAVKETYTT

-1066 CVQEV
+1066 CVQETA
-1071 STIDGYVLNDTIY
+1071 TIDGYILNDTVY
-1084 EFTVSEDGRID
+1084 EFTISEDGQID
-1095 GQDTYTLSI
+1095 GQDAYTLTI

-1156 MDQSTGEPLLVNG
+1156 MDQSTGEPLLVDG

-1201 STVVFEYLYPGNQDN
+1201 STVVFEYLYPGDQDN
-1216 HEDTPY
+1216 HGDTPY

-1236 FKERTPQ
+1236 FK
-1243 LHTTAIDLESG
+1243 
-1254 THEAIAKE
+1254 
-1262 DVTIRD
+1262 V
-1268 YVDYTDV
+1268 
-1275 EPGTYTLVGILMDQS
+1275 
-1290 TGEPLLVNGEQ
+1290 
-1301 VTAEKE
+1301 
-1307 VQITEENGTLTMDF
+1307 GTLTP
-1321 TFDASELNGT
+1321 S
-1331 STVVFEYLYPGNQD
+1331 
-1345 NHEDTPYASHED
+1345 
-1357 INDENQT
+1357 
-1364 VSFKV
+1364 
-1369 GSLTPF
+1369 
-1375 LPNQSGSGMN
+1375 LPNQNGSGMN
-1385 APQTGDNTTIY
+1385 APQTGDNTTLY

-1403 IAAGVGVATYVIRK
+1403 IAVGAGTVTYVIRK
-1417 RKKVNEIEK
+1417 KKKVNENEK

>member
-1 MLKKCKRLFAGLLSC
+1 MIKKFKRLCAGLLSC
-16 ILILSSMTVYAEE
+16 ILILSSMTVYAAEE
-29 NVTADTQEEQ
+29 ATADTMEE
-39 QYTLTVKAENGN
+39 YTLTVKTENGN
-51 VTISGDGVT
+51 ATVTGDGVT
-60 QTGQNTY
+60 QTGENTY
-67 TVLSGTSVTVKTD
+67 TVLSGSSVTAKTD
-80 PVEGYETAEIKLN
+80 PAEGYETEAIKLN
-93 DVDIN
+93 GVDVSY
-98 WSDNIASFE
+98 SDNTASFE
-107 MPSQDSSLDVMFSEI
+107 MPSQDSSLDIMFSEI

-134 EKSDEETSD
+134 EESGEQASNP
-143 SEKEESDITETGE
+143 EKEESLLIETGE
-156 NTDAD
+156 NPDAD
-161 TNNESVSDEEEKDE
+161 TNESVSDEEEKDE
-175 IVGESSTGTTVESIE
+175 IVGESSTGTNVESIDS
-190 TGQTDDKVV
+190 GQTDDEAV
-199 EEKEESATTESAA
+199 EEKEESATTESVA
-212 EEKVKEQ
+212 EEEDEEQ

-229 GTVKLEYQDQ
+229 GNVKLEYQDQ

-244 AEDEST
+244 GGDEST

-274 AVTNK
+274 AVTNGA
-279 EGIEL
+279 GIEL
-284 EPPITERSTSYTREI
+284 EPTITERSTSYTREI
-299 TVTETEK
+299 TVTEIDK
-306 VVDISFSDSVLNN
+306 VVDISFSDTLVNTL
-319 ILAPRLL
+319 LAPRLL
-326 AASARGTEAQPEV
+326 AASARGTEQQPEV
-339 GDRFTGQLTVVSV
+339 GDRFTGDLTVVSV

-374 EGTFTV
+374 EGSFTV

-386 AAAPTA
+386 AAAPTS
-392 GMTYSYTYTITS
+392 GMGYSYTYTITS
-404 VDESTGRVAGNLY
+404 VDESTGRVTGSLY
-417 GISNTQPSDGVTTD
+417 AISHTQPSDGVTTD
-431 GNGNLIGYQAIS
+431 GNGNLIGYQALS
-443 GTIYITREFNGSLN
+443 GTLSITREYNGSLN

-491 RVATLTTTES
+491 RVATLTTTAS
-501 GESNTVDIT
+501 GSSNTADIT

-519 TAPKGYALDTTVHSV
+519 TAPRGYALDTTVYSV

-543 VRVTDYP
+543 VNVSDVP
-550 QSDPVSIILGKIDAE
+550 QSDPVSILLGKVDAE

-573 SASLEGAEFTVK
+573 SASLEGAEFTIN
-585 YYDDM
+585 YYSGFYSSVPSVQPTRSWVMRTD
-590 EALESGRAIRTWVLK
+590 ERGFTRLGESY
-605 TNSAGRTAMTD
+605 
-616 SLKVSGDDFY
+616 KVSGDDFY
-626 KNSNGYNTLPLGYIT
+626 YMSTGDITLPLGTIT
-641 IQETKAPEGYLLND
+641 IQETKAPDGYLLND
-655 EVFVRQITAEGTAE
+655 EIYIRQITSAGTAE
-669 GVNTY
+669 RVNTY

-757 TPAGYDPV
+757 TPAGYEPV

-831 EVHETFKTDATGAF
+831 EVHETFKTDETGSF

-861 NAPEGYLLNG
+861 NAPAGYLLNG
-871 EDLRF
+871 EDLQF
-876 EITESYDWD
+876 EITEGYDWD
-885 EPLVVNFEDA
+885 EPLVVTFADA
-895 PAMGRIE
+895 PAMGQIQ
-902 ITKTDSDEGYPL
+902 ITKTDSDAGYPL
-914 AGAEFTVT
+914 AGTEFTVT

-935 ATAGEVVDTITTGYD
+935 ATAGEAVDTITTGYD

-955 TDLFLGKYTVTES
+955 KELFLGKYTVTES

-979 SWNIELTYQDQN
+979 SWDVELTYQDQL
-991 TAIVTESL
+991 TEIVTESL
-999 EATNAPTK
+999 EVQNSPTK
-1007 ITIEKIE
+1007 VTIEKIQA
-1014 TGTDKHLA
+1014 GTDKHLA
-1022 GVQFEVWNKAMVD
+1022 GVQFVVWNKAMAD
-1035 DEVDPEFAVKETYTT
+1035 DEIDPGFAVKETYTT

-1056 NLERLQPGTY
+1056 SLERLQPGTY
-1066 CVQEV
+1066 CVQETA
-1071 STIDGYVLNDTIY
+1071 TIAGYILNDAVY
-1084 EFTVSEDGRID
+1084 EFTVSDDGRIN
-1095 GQDTYTLSI
+1095 GQDSYTLTV
-1104 ENDKERNP
+1104 ENEKERNP

-1137 DTVDYT
+1137 DYVDYT
-1143 DVAPGTYT
+1143 DVEPGTYT
-1151 LVGIL
+1151 MVGIL

-1169 EQVTAEKEVQI
+1169 EQVTTEKEVQI
-1180 TEENGTLTMDF
+1180 SD
-1191 TFDASELGGT
+1191 
-1201 STVVFEYLYPGNQDN
+1201 
-1216 HEDTPY
+1216 
-1222 ASHEDINDGDQTVS
+1222 
-1236 FKERTPQ
+1236 
-1243 LHTTAIDLESG
+1243 
-1254 THEAIAKE
+1254 
-1262 DVTIRD
+1262 
-1268 YVDYTDV
+1268 
-1275 EPGTYTLVGILMDQS
+1275 
-1290 TGEPLLVNGEQ
+1290 
-1301 VTAEKE
+1301 
-1307 VQITEENGTLTMDF
+1307 ENGTLTMDF

-1331 STVVFEYLYPGNQD
+1331 STVVFEYLYPGERD
-1345 NHEDTPYASHED
+1345 NHDDTPYASHED
-1357 INDENQT
+1357 INDKDQT

-1369 GSLTPF
+1369 GTLTPY
-1375 LPNQSGSGMN
+1375 LPNQSGSGVGMT
-1385 APQTGDNTTIY
+1385 APQTGDNTTLY

-1403 IAAGVGVATYVIRK
+1403 IASGVGIVTYVIRK
-1417 RKKVNEIEK
+1417 RKKVNEDEK

>member
-1 MLKKCKRLFAGLLSC
+1 MIKKFKRLFAGLLSC
-16 ILILSSMTVYAEE
+16 ILILSSMTVYAAEDT
-29 NVTADTQEEQ
+29 NSAADTKEEQ
-39 QYTLTVKAENGN
+39 QYTLTVQAENGN
-51 VTISGDGVT
+51 ATVTGDGVT
-60 QTGQNTY
+60 QTGENTY
-67 TVLSGTSVTVKTD
+67 TVLSGSSVTAKTD
-80 PVEGYETAEIKLN
+80 PAEGYETEAIKLN
-93 DVDIN
+93 GVDVSY
-98 WSDNIASFE
+98 SDNTASFE
-107 MPSQDSSLDVMFSEI
+107 MPSQDSSLDIMFSEI

-134 EKSDEETSD
+134 EESGEEASNP
-143 SEKEESDITETGE
+143 EKEESLLIETGE
-156 NTDAD
+156 NPDAD
-161 TNNESVSDEEEKDE
+161 TNESVSDEEEKDE
-175 IVGESSTGTTVESIE
+175 IVGESSTGTNVESIDS
-190 TGQTDDKVV
+190 GQTDDEAV
-199 EEKEESATTESAA
+199 EEKEESATTESVA
-212 EEKVKEQ
+212 EEEDEEQ

-229 GTVKLEYQDQ
+229 GNVKLEYQDQ

-244 AEDEST
+244 GGDEST

-274 AVTNK
+274 AVTNGA
-279 EGIEL
+279 GIEL
-284 EPPITERSTSYTREI
+284 EPTITERSTSYTREI
-299 TVTETEK
+299 TVTEIDK
-306 VVDISFSDSVLNN
+306 VVDISFSDTLVNTL
-319 ILAPRLL
+319 LAPRLL
-326 AASARGTEAQPEV
+326 AASARGTEQQPEV
-339 GDRFTGQLTVVSV
+339 GDRFTGDLTVVSV

-374 EGTFTV
+374 EGSFTV

-386 AAAPTA
+386 AAAPTS
-392 GMTYSYTYTITS
+392 GMGYSYTYTITS
-404 VDESTGRVAGNLY
+404 VDESTGRVTGSLY
-417 GISNTQPSDGVTTD
+417 AISHTQPSDGVTTD
-431 GNGNLIGYQAIS
+431 GNGNLIGYQALS
-443 GTIYITREFNGSLN
+443 GTLSITREYNGSLN

-491 RVATLTTTES
+491 RVATLTTTAS
-501 GESNTVDIT
+501 GSSNTADIT

-519 TAPKGYALDTTVHSV
+519 TAPRGYALDTTVYSV

-543 VRVTDYP
+543 VNVSDVP
-550 QSDPVSIILGKIDAE
+550 QSDPVSILLGKVDAE

-573 SASLEGAEFTVK
+573 SASLEGAEFTIN
-585 YYDDM
+585 YYSGFYSSVPSVQPTRSWVMRTD
-590 EALESGRAIRTWVLK
+590 ERGFTRLGESY
-605 TNSAGRTAMTD
+605 
-616 SLKVSGDDFY
+616 KVSGDDFY
-626 KNSNGYNTLPLGYIT
+626 YMSTGDITLPLGTIT
-641 IQETKAPEGYLLND
+641 IQETKAPDGYLLND
-655 EVFVRQITAEGTAE
+655 EIYIRQITSAGTAE
-669 GVNTY
+669 RVNTY

-757 TPAGYDPV
+757 TPAGYEPV

-831 EVHETFKTDATGAF
+831 EVHETFKTDETGSF

-861 NAPEGYLLNG
+861 NAPAGYLLNG
-871 EDLRF
+871 EDLQF
-876 EITESYDWD
+876 EITEGYDWD
-885 EPLVVNFEDA
+885 EPLVVTFADA
-895 PAMGRIE
+895 PAMGQIQ
-902 ITKTDSDEGYPL
+902 ITKTDSDAGYPL
-914 AGAEFTVT
+914 AGTEFTVT

-935 ATAGEVVDTITTGYD
+935 ATAGEAVDTITTGYD

-955 TDLFLGKYTVTES
+955 KELFLGKYTVTES

-979 SWNIELTYQDQN
+979 SWDVELTYQDQL
-991 TAIVTESL
+991 TEIVTESL
-999 EATNAPTK
+999 EVQNSPTK
-1007 ITIEKIE
+1007 VTIEKIQA
-1014 TGTDKHLA
+1014 GTDKHLA
-1022 GVQFEVWNKAMVD
+1022 GVQFVVWNKAMAD
-1035 DEVDPEFAVKETYTT
+1035 DEIDPGFAVKETYTT

-1056 NLERLQPGTY
+1056 SLERLQPGTY
-1066 CVQEV
+1066 CVQETA
-1071 STIDGYVLNDTIY
+1071 TIAGYILNDAVY
-1084 EFTVSEDGRID
+1084 EFTVSDDGRIN
-1095 GQDTYTLSI
+1095 GQDSYTLTV
-1104 ENDKERNP
+1104 ENEKERNP

-1137 DTVDYT
+1137 DYVDYT
-1143 DVAPGTYT
+1143 DVEPGTYT
-1151 LVGIL
+1151 MVGIL

-1169 EQVTAEKEVQI
+1169 EQVTTEKEVQI
-1180 TEENGTLTMDF
+1180 SD
-1191 TFDASELGGT
+1191 
-1201 STVVFEYLYPGNQDN
+1201 
-1216 HEDTPY
+1216 
-1222 ASHEDINDGDQTVS
+1222 
-1236 FKERTPQ
+1236 
-1243 LHTTAIDLESG
+1243 
-1254 THEAIAKE
+1254 
-1262 DVTIRD
+1262 
-1268 YVDYTDV
+1268 
-1275 EPGTYTLVGILMDQS
+1275 
-1290 TGEPLLVNGEQ
+1290 
-1301 VTAEKE
+1301 
-1307 VQITEENGTLTMDF
+1307 ENGTLTMDF

-1331 STVVFEYLYPGNQD
+1331 STVVFEYLYPGERD
-1345 NHEDTPYASHED
+1345 NHDDTPYASHED
-1357 INDENQT
+1357 INDKDQT

-1369 GSLTPF
+1369 GTLTPY
-1375 LPNQSGSGMN
+1375 LPNQSGSGVGMT
-1385 APQTGDNTTIY
+1385 APQTGDNTTLY

-1403 IAAGVGVATYVIRK
+1403 IASGVGIVTYVIRK
-1417 RKKVNEIEK
+1417 RKKVNEDEK

>member
-1 MLKKCKRLFAGLLSC
+1 MIKKFKRLCAGLLSC
-16 ILILSSMTVYAEE
+16 ILILSSMTVYAAEE
-29 NVTADTQEEQ
+29 ATADTMEE
-39 QYTLTVKAENGN
+39 YTLTVKTENGN
-51 VTISGDGVT
+51 ATVTGDGVT
-60 QTGQNTY
+60 QTGENTY
-67 TVLSGTSVTVKTD
+67 TVLSGSSVTAKTD
-80 PVEGYETAEIKLN
+80 PAEGYETEAIKLN
-93 DVDIN
+93 GVDVSY
-98 WSDNIASFE
+98 SDNTASFE
-107 MPSQDSSLDVMFSEI
+107 MPSQDSSLDIMFSEI

-134 EKSDEETSD
+134 EESGEEASNP
-143 SEKEESDITETGE
+143 EKEESLLIETGE
-156 NTDAD
+156 NPDAD
-161 TNNESVSDEEEKDE
+161 TNESVSDEEEKDE
-175 IVGESSTGTTVESIE
+175 IVGESSTGTNVESIDS
-190 TGQTDDKVV
+190 GQTDDEAV
-199 EEKEESATTESAA
+199 EEKEESATTESVA
-212 EEKVKEQ
+212 EEEDEEQ

-229 GTVKLEYQDQ
+229 GNVKLEYQDQ

-244 AEDEST
+244 GGDEST

-274 AVTNK
+274 AVTNGA
-279 EGIEL
+279 GIEL
-284 EPPITERSTSYTREI
+284 EPTITERSTSYTREI
-299 TVTETEK
+299 TVTEIDK
-306 VVDISFSDSVLNN
+306 VVDISFSDTLVNTL
-319 ILAPRLL
+319 LAPRLL
-326 AASARGTEAQPEV
+326 AASARGTEQQPEV
-339 GDRFTGQLTVVSV
+339 GDRFTGDLTVVSV

-374 EGTFTV
+374 EGSFTV

-386 AAAPTA
+386 AAAPTS
-392 GMTYSYTYTITS
+392 GMGYSYTYTITS
-404 VDESTGRVAGNLY
+404 VDESTGRVTGSLY
-417 GISNTQPSDGVTTD
+417 AISHTQPSDGVTTD
-431 GNGNLIGYQAIS
+431 GNGNLIGYQALS
-443 GTIYITREFNGSLN
+443 GTLSITREYNGSLN

-491 RVATLTTTES
+491 RVATLTTTAS
-501 GESNTVDIT
+501 GSSNTADIT

-519 TAPKGYALDTTVHSV
+519 TAPRGYALDTTVYSV

-543 VRVTDYP
+543 VNVSDVP
-550 QSDPVSIILGKIDAE
+550 QSDPVSILLGKVDAE

-573 SASLEGAEFTVK
+573 SASLEGAEFTIN
-585 YYDDM
+585 YYSGFYSSVPSVQPTRSWVMRTD
-590 EALESGRAIRTWVLK
+590 ERGFTRLGESY
-605 TNSAGRTAMTD
+605 
-616 SLKVSGDDFY
+616 KVSGDDFY
-626 KNSNGYNTLPLGYIT
+626 YMSTGDITLPLGTIT
-641 IQETKAPEGYLLND
+641 IQETKAPDGYLLND
-655 EVFVRQITAEGTAE
+655 EIYIRQITSAGTAE
-669 GVNTY
+669 RVNTY

-757 TPAGYDPV
+757 TPAGYEPV

-831 EVHETFKTDATGAF
+831 EVHETFKTDETGSF

-861 NAPEGYLLNG
+861 NAPAGYLLNG
-871 EDLRF
+871 EDLQF
-876 EITESYDWD
+876 EITEGYDWD
-885 EPLVVNFEDA
+885 EPLVVTFADA
-895 PAMGRIE
+895 PAMGQIQ
-902 ITKTDSDEGYPL
+902 ITKTDSDAGYPL

-935 ATAGEVVDTITTGYD
+935 ATAGEAVDTITTGYD

-955 TDLFLGKYTVTES
+955 KELFLGKYTVTES

-979 SWNIELTYQDQN
+979 SWDVELTYQDQL
-991 TAIVTESL
+991 TEIVTESL
-999 EATNAPTK
+999 EVQNSPTK
-1007 ITIEKIE
+1007 VTIEKIQA
-1014 TGTDKHLA
+1014 GTDKHLA
-1022 GVQFEVWNKAMVD
+1022 GVQFVVWNKAMAD
-1035 DEVDPEFAVKETYTT
+1035 DEIDPGFAVKETYTT

-1056 NLERLQPGTY
+1056 SLERLQPGTY
-1066 CVQEV
+1066 CVQETA
-1071 STIDGYVLNDTIY
+1071 TIAGYILNDAVY
-1084 EFTVSEDGRID
+1084 EFTVSDDGRIN
-1095 GQDTYTLSI
+1095 GQDSYTLTV
-1104 ENDKERNP
+1104 ENEKERNP

-1137 DTVDYT
+1137 DYVDYT
-1143 DVAPGTYT
+1143 DVEPGTYT
-1151 LVGIL
+1151 MVGIL

-1169 EQVTAEKEVQI
+1169 EQVTTEKEVQI
-1180 TEENGTLTMDF
+1180 SD
-1191 TFDASELGGT
+1191 
-1201 STVVFEYLYPGNQDN
+1201 
-1216 HEDTPY
+1216 
-1222 ASHEDINDGDQTVS
+1222 
-1236 FKERTPQ
+1236 
-1243 LHTTAIDLESG
+1243 
-1254 THEAIAKE
+1254 
-1262 DVTIRD
+1262 
-1268 YVDYTDV
+1268 
-1275 EPGTYTLVGILMDQS
+1275 
-1290 TGEPLLVNGEQ
+1290 
-1301 VTAEKE
+1301 
-1307 VQITEENGTLTMDF
+1307 ENGTLTMDF

-1331 STVVFEYLYPGNQD
+1331 STVVFEYLYPGERD
-1345 NHEDTPYASHED
+1345 NHDDTPYASHED
-1357 INDENQT
+1357 INDKDQT

-1369 GSLTPF
+1369 GTLTPY
-1375 LPNQSGSGMN
+1375 LPNQSGSGVGMT
-1385 APQTGDNTTIY
+1385 APQTGDNTTLY

-1403 IAAGVGVATYVIRK
+1403 IASGVGIVTYVIRK
-1417 RKKVNEIEK
+1417 RKKVNEDEK

>member
-1 MLKKCKRLFAGLLSC
+1 
-16 ILILSSMTVYAEE
+16 MTVYAAEE
-29 NVTADTQEEQ
+29 ATADTMEE
-39 QYTLTVKAENGN
+39 YTLTVKTENGN
-51 VTISGDGVT
+51 ATVTGDGVT
-60 QTGQNTY
+60 QTGENTY
-67 TVLSGTSVTVKTD
+67 TVLSGSSVTAKTD
-80 PVEGYETAEIKLN
+80 PAEGYETEAIKLN
-93 DVDIN
+93 GVDVSY
-98 WSDNIASFE
+98 SDNTASFE
-107 MPSQDSSLDVMFSEI
+107 MPSQDSSLDIMFSEI

-134 EKSDEETSD
+134 EESGEEASNP
-143 SEKEESDITETGE
+143 EKEESLLIETGE
-156 NTDAD
+156 NPDAD
-161 TNNESVSDEEEKDE
+161 TNESVSDEEEKDE
-175 IVGESSTGTTVESIE
+175 IVGESSTGTNVESIDS
-190 TGQTDDKVV
+190 GQTDDEAV
-199 EEKEESATTESAA
+199 EEKEESATTESVA
-212 EEKVKEQ
+212 EEEDEEQ

-229 GTVKLEYQDQ
+229 GNVKLEYQDQ

-244 AEDEST
+244 GGDEST

-274 AVTNK
+274 AVTNGA
-279 EGIEL
+279 GIEL
-284 EPPITERSTSYTREI
+284 EPTITERSTSYTREI
-299 TVTETEK
+299 TVTEIDK
-306 VVDISFSDSVLNN
+306 VVDISFSDTLVNTL
-319 ILAPRLL
+319 LAPRLL
-326 AASARGTEAQPEV
+326 AASARGTEQQPEV
-339 GDRFTGQLTVVSV
+339 GDRFTGDLTVVSV

-374 EGTFTV
+374 EGSFTV

-386 AAAPTA
+386 AAAPTS
-392 GMTYSYTYTITS
+392 GMGYSYTYTITS
-404 VDESTGRVAGNLY
+404 VDESTGRVTGSLY
-417 GISNTQPSDGVTTD
+417 AISHTQPSDGVTTD
-431 GNGNLIGYQAIS
+431 GNGNLIGYQALS
-443 GTIYITREFNGSLN
+443 GTLSITREYNGSLN

-491 RVATLTTTES
+491 RVATLTTTAS
-501 GESNTVDIT
+501 GSSNTADIT

-519 TAPKGYALDTTVHSV
+519 TAPRGYALDTTVYSV

-543 VRVTDYP
+543 VNVSDVP
-550 QSDPVSIILGKIDAE
+550 QSDPVSILLGKVDAE

-573 SASLEGAEFTVK
+573 SASLEGAEFTIN
-585 YYDDM
+585 YYSGFYSSVPSVQPTRSWVMRTD
-590 EALESGRAIRTWVLK
+590 ERGFTRLGESY
-605 TNSAGRTAMTD
+605 
-616 SLKVSGDDFY
+616 KVSGDDFY
-626 KNSNGYNTLPLGYIT
+626 YMSTGDITLPLGTIT
-641 IQETKAPEGYLLND
+641 IQETKAPDGYLLND
-655 EVFVRQITAEGTAE
+655 EIYIRQITSAGTAE
-669 GVNTY
+669 RVNTY

-757 TPAGYDPV
+757 TPAGYEPV

-831 EVHETFKTDATGAF
+831 EVHETFKTDETGSF

-861 NAPEGYLLNG
+861 NAPAGYLLNG
-871 EDLRF
+871 EDLQF
-876 EITESYDWD
+876 EITEGYDWD
-885 EPLVVNFEDA
+885 EPLVVTFADA
-895 PAMGRIE
+895 PAMGQIQ
-902 ITKTDSDEGYPL
+902 ITKTDSDAGYPL

-935 ATAGEVVDTITTGYD
+935 ATAGEAVDTITTGYD

-955 TDLFLGKYTVTES
+955 KELFLGKYTVTES

-979 SWNIELTYQDQN
+979 SWDVELTYQDQL
-991 TAIVTESL
+991 TEIVTESL
-999 EATNAPTK
+999 EVQNSPTK
-1007 ITIEKIE
+1007 VTIEKIQA
-1014 TGTDKHLA
+1014 GTDKHLA
-1022 GVQFEVWNKAMVD
+1022 GVQFVVWNKAMAD
-1035 DEVDPEFAVKETYTT
+1035 DEIDPGFAVKETYTT

-1056 NLERLQPGTY
+1056 SLERLQPGTY
-1066 CVQEV
+1066 CVQETA
-1071 STIDGYVLNDTIY
+1071 TIAGYILNDAVY
-1084 EFTVSEDGRID
+1084 EFTVSDDGRIN
-1095 GQDTYTLSI
+1095 GQDSYTLTV
-1104 ENDKERNP
+1104 ENEKERNP

-1137 DTVDYT
+1137 DYVDYT
-1143 DVAPGTYT
+1143 DVEPGTYT
-1151 LVGIL
+1151 MVGIL

-1169 EQVTAEKEVQI
+1169 EQVTTEKEVQI
-1180 TEENGTLTMDF
+1180 SD
-1191 TFDASELGGT
+1191 
-1201 STVVFEYLYPGNQDN
+1201 
-1216 HEDTPY
+1216 
-1222 ASHEDINDGDQTVS
+1222 
-1236 FKERTPQ
+1236 
-1243 LHTTAIDLESG
+1243 
-1254 THEAIAKE
+1254 
-1262 DVTIRD
+1262 
-1268 YVDYTDV
+1268 
-1275 EPGTYTLVGILMDQS
+1275 
-1290 TGEPLLVNGEQ
+1290 
-1301 VTAEKE
+1301 
-1307 VQITEENGTLTMDF
+1307 ENGTLTMDF

-1331 STVVFEYLYPGNQD
+1331 STVVFEYLYPGERD
-1345 NHEDTPYASHED
+1345 NHDDTPYASHED
-1357 INDENQT
+1357 INDKDQT

-1369 GSLTPF
+1369 GTLTPY
-1375 LPNQSGSGMN
+1375 LPNQSGSGVGMT
-1385 APQTGDNTTIY
+1385 APQTGDNTTLY

-1403 IAAGVGVATYVIRK
+1403 IASGVGIVTYVIRK
-1417 RKKVNEIEK
+1417 RKKVNEDEK